1 MKSKLLLLVLCLGI
15 HASAFS
21 DDKEAMVKFIVIN
34 TAATALGNTIY
45 GLKKGTLLSRTMV
58 PSVVSYMGSVL
69 FTVAVGFQ
77 KRAEGLGYTK
87 RTEINMYEKY
97 AANTLLAAT
106 ILSAAGTAYNMGQ
119 IINSALD

>member
-15 HASAFS
+15 HASVFS
-21 DDKEAMVKFIVIN
+21 DDSDTMANLIVIN

-58 PSVVSYMGSVL
+58 PSVVSYAGSAL
-69 FTVAVGFQ
+69 LAAAVGFQ
-77 KRAEGLGYTK
+77 RRADHSNN
-87 RTEINMYEKY
+87 RIEINMYEEY

-106 ILSAAGTAYNMGQ
+106 ILSVAGAAYNMGQ
-119 IINSALD
+119 IINSALG